1 MLLVPDQQSEANKGP
16 KKKKKG
22 QDGQDAMDSS
32 AKDCAMQMIVPLSLE
47 V

>member
-16 KKKKKG
+16 KKKKG